1 SHNGAPYAR
10 CRPFGRN
17 RFIKRSFL
25 IGILSNHLGTSAAC
39 LPWCLGKKSLCHP
52 SALRY
57 DVFEVSLLDD
67 SFFQTAL
74 DDIKFEHD
82 VFEDCESKAEVA
94 SQILENLENL
104 VDLDELIKSEPSFM
118 LPLLDEVAPQRGA
131 VAVPV
136 SLKSEYYKNVED
148 SNSYLF
154 NEFEKVYYELNHG
167 TLTPPQSPPSEQPII
182 ATLEPILGGTSYQE
196 PPRKEIGFS
205 VPEKC
210 ALQPESV
217 LAYSP
222 IIVSTVPQTFENY
235 APVATPQADIAHEL
249 AVVDELVRTTVQDMQ
264 WSGPSSP
271 SSSSCSNSNFGDCS
285 SSDDPEW
292 VPEPIE
298 NYNDSSSSPAQKLVA
313 KKRSKPYSKSPDD
326 KKNRK
331 KEQNKNAA
339 TRYRMKKK
347 AEVEEILNEEKIL
360 LDKHGELDGQITD
373 LQREI
378 KYLKGL
384 MRDLFKAKGIIN

>member
-1 SHNGAPYAR
+1 M
-10 CRPFGRN
+10 
-17 RFIKRSFL
+17 
-25 IGILSNHLGTSAAC
+25 
-39 LPWCLGKKSLCHP
+39 
-52 SALRY
+52 
-57 DVFEVSLLDD
+57 LDD
-67 SFFQTAL
+67 
-74 DDIKFEHD
+74 K
-82 VFEDCESKAEVA
+82 
-94 SQILENLENL
+94 
-104 VDLDELIKSEPSFM
+104 M

-136 SLKSEYYKNVED
+136 TLKSEYYKTVED

-182 ATLEPILGGTSYQE
+182 ATLGASSYQE
-196 PPRKEIGFS
+196 PPRKEIAFS

-210 ALQPESV
+210 PLQPESV

-222 IIVSTVPQTFENY
+222 LIVSSVSQTFENY
-235 APVATPQADIAHEL
+235 APVSTPQSDIAHEL
-249 AVVDELVRTTVQDMQ
+249 AVVDELVRSTVQDMQ

-298 NYNDSSSSPAQKLVA
+298 NYNSSSSSSVPKLAA
-313 KKRSKPYSKSPDD
+313 KKRSKPYSKSPVD
-326 KKNRK
+326 KKSRK